1 MAKRLSDKQKEE
13 IIKSFTSGVTIEI
26 LSQRFNCIKSTIIRN
41 LKKNLG
47 DLKYKELIKENKNNQ
62 TIFKT
67 NEKKGQVSN
76 VLEISNENVNEADF
90 SPSTSFIELTPL
102 EYEIENVPRKEFS
115 SIPISDVEFPQIVYM
130 IVTKQIE
137 LEVKLLKDYPEW
149 EFLPPDDMNRK
160 TISIFSDLKTAKRF
174 CNKEQKV
181 IKVPNTNVFKIAAPI
196 LLSRGITRIIN
207 DEKLIAL

>member
-1 MAKRLSDKQKEE
+1 MAKRLTEKQKEE
-13 IIKSFTSGVTIEI
+13 IIKSFTNGVTVET
-26 LSQRFNCIKSTIIRN
+26 LSQKFNCIKSTIVRN
-41 LKKNLG
+41 LKKSLG
-47 DLKYKELIKENKNNQ
+47 DHKYKELIKENKNNQ
-62 TIFKT
+62 SIFKVK
-67 NEKKGQVSN
+67 EKKRQVSN
-76 VLEISNENVNEADF
+76 ALQISKENFGEADF
-90 SPSTSFIELTPL
+90 SPSASFIELTPL

-115 SIPISDVEFPQIVYM
+115 SIPISEVELPQIVYM
-130 IVTKQIE
+130 IVNKQIE

-160 TISIFSDLKTAKRF
+160 TISIFSDLKNAKRF

-207 DEKLIAL
+207 DETLIAL

>member
-1 MAKRLSDKQKEE
+1 MAKRLTEKQKEE
-13 IIKSFTSGVTIEI
+13 IIKSFTSGVTVET
-26 LSQRFNCIKSTIIRN
+26 LSQKFNCIKSTIVRN

-47 DLKYKELIKENKNNQ
+47 DLKYKELIKENKNKLS
-62 TIFKT
+62 IFKVK
-67 NEKKGQVSN
+67 EKKRQVSN
-76 VLEISNENVNEADF
+76 ALQISNENFNEADF
-90 SPSTSFIELTPL
+90 SPSSSFIELTPL

-115 SIPISDVEFPQIVYM
+115 SIPISEVELPQIVYM
-130 IVTKQIE
+130 IVNKQIE

-160 TISIFSDLKTAKRF
+160 TISIFSDLKNAKRF

-181 IKVPNTNVFKIAAPI
+181 IKVPNTNVFRIAAPI

>member
-1 MAKRLSDKQKEE
+1 MAKRLTEKQKEE
-13 IIKSFTSGVTIEI
+13 MIKSFTNGVTVEI
-26 LSQRFNCIKSTIIRN
+26 LSQKFNCIKSTIVRN
-41 LKKNLG
+41 LKKHLG
-47 DLKYKELIKENKNNQ
+47 DLKYKELIKENKNSQ
-62 TIFKT
+62 TIFKIQ
-67 NEKKGQVSN
+67 EKKRQVAN
-76 VLEISNENVNEADF
+76 VLEISNENVSEADF

-102 EYEIENVPRKEFS
+102 EYEIENVPRKDFS

-130 IVTKQIE
+130 IVNKQIE

-207 DEKLIAL
+207 DEKLISL